1 MNATALHTTTTSPA
15 STTLVATPREFGVGA
30 RLTLSVMSDDYVN
43 VILAAIGAADTTGL
57 TTETG
62 VVSTYVSGG
71 EADILRYLSQ
81 VIESASRTGHHVSA
95 SLLLSRGC
103 PGEATCE
110 LPAAGAA
117 LYSEIPDLP
126 PTGVHAV
133 AEWALYPLADQAAA
147 SVDGTAAPD
156 HMRDIYAAIDYAK
169 STGISVHTEHFVTR
183 LEGDLAQVLQAIAA
197 GWILVGRT
205 VQHVAT
211 HATVSVNSPS
221 VNRPSIS
228 SPVAAAASAS

>member
-1 MNATALHTTTTSPA
+1 MHTTTPTSQA

-43 VILAAIGAADTTGL
+43 VILSAIRAADATGL
-57 TTETG
+57 ATETG
-62 VVSTYVSGG
+62 AVSTYVSGG

-81 VIESASRTGHHVSA
+81 VISAAGRAGHHVSA

-117 LYSEIPDLP
+117 LYSEISELP

-133 AEWALYPLADQAAA
+133 GEWALYPLADVAAA
-147 SVDGTAAPD
+147 SVDGNAAPD

-211 HATVSVNSPS
+211 HATVSINSPS
-221 VNRPSIS
+221 ST
-228 SPVAAAASAS
+228 SPAAAAASSS